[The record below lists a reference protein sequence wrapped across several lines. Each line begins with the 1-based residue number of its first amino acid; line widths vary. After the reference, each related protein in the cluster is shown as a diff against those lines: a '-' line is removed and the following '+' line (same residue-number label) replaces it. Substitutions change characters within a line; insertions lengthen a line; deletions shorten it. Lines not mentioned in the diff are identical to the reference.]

1 MLCPCFRRSTR
12 RRAGV
17 YALPRPKSG
26 ISRIRAG
33 IPVLMRHFLLR
44 DQATQAVAAA
54 QAAGGPSDGS
64 LLGAEGTAHTRA
76 S

>member
-1 MLCPCFRRSTR
+1 
-12 RRAGV
+12 
-17 YALPRPKSG
+17 
-26 ISRIRAG
+26 
-33 IPVLMRHFLLR
+33 MRHFLLR
-44 DQATQAVAAA
+44 DQATQAVAAAQAAAVTEAPTAPQASAAA